1 MAYKSEHD
9 ILLFHEISLIAPI
22 LLKKKKKHLAL

>member
-22 LLKKKKKHLAL
+22 LLKKKKNI